1 MDLWIRDSSKQ
12 ELVKCSRIKIEEG
25 FETNQDCITRSYYT
39 IYNFDGVHINWLG
52 EYKTKE
58 RAMEVLDEIQK
69 LVDQKVMCFVNS
81 PCSLNLD
88 DALKVKE
95 YADTYGVI
103 PSDRAMGEIKYISP
117 NSVVFEMPK
126 DKSE

>member
-1 MDLWIRDSSKQ
+1 MDLWIRSQAKD

-52 EYKTKE
+52 EYNTKE

-69 LVDQKVMCFVNS
+69 LLMGQDIMIFHNIGLDYDGLK
-81 PCSLNLD
+81 SLYKK
-88 DALKVKE
+88 AQE
-95 YADTYGVI
+95 
-103 PSDRAMGEIKYISP
+103 DRWIGLYSSNIDSEKIEYISP
-117 NSVVFEMPK
+117 NCIVYEMPK
-126 DKSE
+126 E

>member
-1 MDLWIRDSSKQ
+1 MDLWILSQDKTKLKKTNYLQVEFDSWQNKSAIICNTDVVAVY
-12 ELVKCSRIKIEEG
+12 E
-25 FETNQDCITRSYYT
+25 
-39 IYNFDGVHINWLG
+39 
-52 EYKTKE
+52 TKE

-69 LVDQKVMCFVNS
+69 LVDQNVMFFVNS
-81 PCSLNLD
+81 PCSLDLK
-88 DALKVKE
+88 DALKVKDF
-95 YADTYGVI
+95 ADTYGVI

>member
-25 FETNQDCITRSYYT
+25 FETKDCITRSYYT

-58 RAMEVLDEIQK
+58 RAMEILDEIETILLEK
-69 LVDQKVMCFVNS
+69 FNESCL
-81 PCSLNLD
+81 
-88 DALKVKE
+88 
-95 YADTYGVI
+95 
-103 PSDRAMGEIKYISP
+103 
-117 NSVVFEMPK
+117 VFEMPK
-126 DKSE
+126 E

>member
-25 FETNQDCITRSYYT
+25 FETNQDYITRSYYT

-58 RAMEVLDEIQK
+58 RAMEILDEIETI
-69 LVDQKVMCFVNS
+69 LLENFNESCM
-81 PCSLNLD
+81 
-88 DALKVKE
+88 
-95 YADTYGVI
+95 
-103 PSDRAMGEIKYISP
+103 
-117 NSVVFEMPK
+117 VFEMPK

>member
-1 MDLWIRDSSKQ
+1 MDLWVRDSTKTK
-12 ELVKCSRIKIEEG
+12 LIKVDNVYLKKLDTSI
-25 FETNQDCITRSYYT
+25 FEPKLLKYQGIDYIYCIFTNNEC
-39 IYNFDGVHINWLG
+39 LG
-52 EYKTKE
+52 EYNSEE

-81 PCSLNLD
+81 PCSLDLK
-88 DALKVKE
+88 DALKVKD

-126 DKSE
+126 K